1 MLSTPRLLKCY
12 AERQPFGLTL
22 LGGLSANLSQLGDER
37 HGLLIIDCVILHWTV
52 VCGGLCASIVVYLCE
67 YVYVVYGST
76 VCARVLMHVCDY
88 M

>member
-1 MLSTPRLLKCY
+1 ML

-22 LGGLSANLSQLGDER
+22 LGGLSSNLSQLVDGR

-67 YVYVVYGST
+67 YVYVVCYIGALCVP
-76 VCARVLMHVCDY
+76 VCLCMCATICR
-88 M
+88 